1 MNAADPALL
10 LKLLFANKALSIQ
23 VHPDDAF
30 ARSIGLAHGKTEAW
44 YILSAT
50 SNAKV
55 AVGLKWRPT
64 TQQLRT
70 SIEDGSIADM
80 VCWHSV
86 RSGDVVFVPAG
97 TIHAIGPGLVIAEV
111 QQRSDATFRLFD
123 FGRQRELHVDYA
135 VTVAYV
141 GPAVTQT
148 ASRRL
153 TDARTLLIACPYFVL
168 ERIDLVP
175 DSIWQLNASSE
186 TWLLGTRWPSAGW
199 PYKPVRR
206 PNGLSGCGHGHRS
219 GWNQQ
224 LQRACRLSGH
234 RAQARFVEWAFRADS
249 QLPSSLSGDAIV
261 TRINRLAF
269 IGNSLPRRCGIAT
282 FTTHLQQAVAASC
295 PDIDTRIVAM
305 TDQGRTYD
313 YPPTVCFQI
322 EDHKVEDYARAAVF
336 LNAGRFEA
344 VSLQHEFGIF
354 GGAAGGHIMALL
366 SRLTMPIVTT
376 LHTVLATPGDTQRDV
391 FGQITDVSSKVVV
404 MSKKGRDLLRTVY
417 QVPAEKIELIPHGI
431 PDYPFVEPDQ
441 AKSLLGFAS
450 KAVILTFGL
459 LSPNKGIEV
468 MIDAMP
474 TILKN
479 RPDAVY
485 VILGATHPNLIAQ
498 HGEAY
503 RESLMERAC
512 ELGIADHVVFLNQ
525 FVDQPTLLN
534 FISMCDV
541 YVTPYLNEAQM
552 TFRHLVLQLWNGK
565 SDCVDTLLARPG
577 VAR

>member
-1 MNAADPALL
+1 
-10 LKLLFANKALSIQ
+10 
-23 VHPDDAF
+23 
-30 ARSIGLAHGKTEAW
+30 
-44 YILSAT
+44 
-50 SNAKV
+50 
-55 AVGLKWRPT
+55 
-64 TQQLRT
+64 
-70 SIEDGSIADM
+70 
-80 VCWHSV
+80 
-86 RSGDVVFVPAG
+86 
-97 TIHAIGPGLVIAEV
+97 
-111 QQRSDATFRLFD
+111 
-123 FGRQRELHVDYA
+123 
-135 VTVAYV
+135 
-141 GPAVTQT
+141 
-148 ASRRL
+148 
-153 TDARTLLIACPYFVL
+153 
-168 ERIDLVP
+168 
-175 DSIWQLNASSE
+175 
-186 TWLLGTRWPSAGW
+186 
-199 PYKPVRR
+199 
-206 PNGLSGCGHGHRS
+206 
-219 GWNQQ
+219 
-224 LQRACRLSGH
+224 
-234 RAQARFVEWAFRADS
+234 
-249 QLPSSLSGDAIV
+249 V

-485 VILGATHPNLIAQ
+485 VVLGATHPNLIAQ

-512 ELGIADHVVFLNQ
+512 DLGIADHVVFLNQ

-552 TFRHLVLQLWNGK
+552 TSGTLSYSFGMGK
-565 SDCVDTLLARPG
+565 AIVSTPYWHARELLADGRGVLVPFGDASGDRIRNRAIAERRCPPARHACACLVGQPIDDLGTQRGTHPRGLGARAPG
-577 VAR
+577 SRNSGAVAAGSGQALMG